1 MTEGLDYAA
10 ITALA
15 PPPEFT
21 AADSNVQQEIEALAP
36 SDKTTFFDYLSKLLN
51 DFLR

>member
-15 PPPEFT
+15 PPPKFA
-21 AADSNVQQEIEALAP
+21 AADSNVQQEIDSLSP
-36 SDKTTFFDYLSKLLN
+36 DDKETFFEYLSKIVN
-51 DFLR
+51 NFLR